1 MHSRLILD
9 ESEMEQSSSTLR
21 KCWIENIYPP
31 IWDKSLGNQ
40 QAILASTS
48 KWMGHTKSDDLTFLV
63 HHFDDEEK
71 TYANHGNP
79 APKKMELRSVD
90 YSSIGQGWPPW
101 QIQAWSFDEPDSY
114 KQKVYDEILRK
125 DHIWLILFQNS
136 HDIFHSSTFP
146 PGMDILPTKKLTT

>member
-31 IWDKSLGNQ
+31 IWEQKLGKS
-40 QAILASTS
+40 ASHPCINKQMDGS
-48 KWMGHTKSDDLTFLV
+48 HQIWRLNFFGPPLWWWGKNICKPWQPSTK
-63 HHFDDEEK
+63 E
-71 TYANHGNP
+71 
-79 APKKMELRSVD
+79 MELRSVD

-146 PGMDILPTKKLTT
+146 PGMDILPTKN